1 MKTISKNILFI
12 GFLAGFFLLIGSYS
26 QADPSSNAKIKNSA
40 KILNAKTFT
49 PKAAKSLSG
58 MTKAEATPN
67 PILDFKIVSA
77 KYLGQGR
84 VQAEV
89 RNDGNFTIPA
99 NRLRIKAR
107 YYIHAAMPMW
117 PRIVTQAIPVGQ
129 TETIEINGLGNEGE
143 CYNLTSID
151 INVTDPVT
159 NMDRYYD
166 LRNFSLSNSVSINEA
181 GFSQGFFRVDLQN
194 TASYRVKLKIII
206 QKIEIWDI
214 AKPQGGDDGNFF
226 EQAWDVMTG
235 GVEFDSSGL
244 QPEARVCTANN
255 ILLTP
260 VEISKAPWDVNPNWA
275 VPITNLQNAI
285 RAKCPNANFSRY
297 SQIIK
302 KLTVKVY
309 TENMDACPARKNLA
323 THFISEGGRQ
333 TPLFSW

>member
-1 MKTISKNILFI
+1 
-12 GFLAGFFLLIGSYS
+12 
-26 QADPSSNAKIKNSA
+26 
-40 KILNAKTFT
+40 
-49 PKAAKSLSG
+49 

-107 YYIHAAMPMW
+107 YYIQNAHGAIPMW
-117 PRIVTQAIPVGQ
+117 ARIVTQAIPMGQ
-129 TETIEINGLGNEGE
+129 TKTIEINGLGNEGE

-151 INVTDPVT
+151 IHVTDSVT

-166 LRNFSLSNSVSINEA
+166 LRNISLSNSVTINEA

-194 TASYRVKLKIII
+194 TASYRVKLKIFI

-214 AKPQGGDDGNFF
+214 PKPQSGDDGNLF
-226 EQAWDVMTG
+226 EQAWDIMTG

-260 VEISKAPWDVNPNWA
+260 VEISEAPWDVNPNWA
-275 VPITNLQNAI
+275 VPIANLQNAI
-285 RAKCPNANFSRY
+285 RAKCPNADFSRY
-297 SQIIK
+297 SQIFK

-309 TENMDACPARKNLA
+309 TENMDACPASKNLA